1 VQHLVKSWL
10 AVTQRIPH
18 QNLPL
23 DALAKESLSALGIS
37 AVVDSDWFDLH
48 TEIVDWLQGQD
59 GLKISGVAIESR
71 EEPETVFLLLSCGKN
86 TLQSDDI
93 QTASIGE
100 LALQVAWTYTESIAR
115 KRRHIILEL
124 TIVGAPEQVMQRK
137 CSSCGLRVLD
147 DAFPR
152 FATKMRVAYVVRT
165 LEVGGCGR
173 PGCKG
178 RTDLVPLDG
187 EALEKFSKTP
197 PNKKGRGDFD
207 SFLCRSEEELD
218 GLPKTVQTV
227 CMSCSSPKL
236 CCYPRWTIG
245 KEPRFVIPRLKCKGC
260 KGKDRNFRPVENWE
274 TVNSTALSKF
284 WTKVTSEIFD
294 PRGDPTVRHSFL
306 RKADFSTM
314 KVVLKRLRQKHLGD
328 VQATDPS
335 RKRKRPPP

>member
-1 VQHLVKSWL
+1 VQHLVKSCL

-37 AVVDSDWFDLH
+37 AVVDSDWFDLR
-48 TEIVDWLQGQD
+48 TKIIDWLQGQD
-59 GLKISGVAIESR
+59 GLKISGVAIKSR
-71 EEPETVFLLLSCGKN
+71 EELETVFLLPGCGKN

-124 TIVGAPEQVMQRK
+124 TIAGAPEQVMQRK

-178 RTDLVPLDG
+178 RTDLVPLDEWQPHIRG
-187 EALEKFSKTP
+187 TRKVLENP

-207 SFLCRSEEELD
+207 SFLCLSEEELD

-236 CCYPRWTIG
+236 CCYPRWTIE

-274 TVNSTALSKF
+274 TVNSTVLQNSGPKSQVKF
-284 WTKVTSEIFD
+284 LTPVAIPQCD
-294 PRGDPTVRHSFL
+294 IAFL
-306 RKADFSTM
+306 GKQTF
-314 KVVLKRLRQKHLGD
+314 LL
-328 VQATDPS
+328 
-335 RKRKRPPP
+335 

>member
-48 TEIVDWLQGQD
+48 TEIIDWLQGQD
-59 GLKISGVAIESR
+59 GLKSSGVAIESR
-71 EEPETVFLLLSCGKN
+71 EELETVFLLLGCGKN

-93 QTASIGE
+93 PTASIGE

-124 TIVGAPEQVMQRK
+124 TIAGAPEQVMQRK

-165 LEVGGCGR
+165 LEAGECGR

-178 RTDLVPLDG
+178 RTDLVPLDEWQPHIRG
-187 EALEKFSKTP
+187 TRKVLENP
-197 PNKKGRGDFD
+197 PKQERAW
-207 SFLCRSEEELD
+207 
-218 GLPKTVQTV
+218 GL
-227 CMSCSSPKL
+227 
-236 CCYPRWTIG
+236 
-245 KEPRFVIPRLKCKGC
+245 
-260 KGKDRNFRPVENWE
+260 
-274 TVNSTALSKF
+274 
-284 WTKVTSEIFD
+284 
-294 PRGDPTVRHSFL
+294 
-306 RKADFSTM
+306 
-314 KVVLKRLRQKHLGD
+314 
-328 VQATDPS
+328 
-335 RKRKRPPP
+335 